1 MTITITHEKT
11 CRMAQELADLI
22 EDTPAAA
29 VALAVQDRLADKRM
43 DRDRAALRRV
53 EHTLTDEELYARHDA
68 IVKRHI
74 KESPLLAYERER
86 KRGRAP
92 WEGTDRP
99 KRCLPHL
106 SDLPDPRSYP
116 KHNKNFVMPLAITD
130 EETCRRAQELASFL
144 GETPAEAIHVAIL
157 ARLPGEWMARPHE
170 ERRRAHEAIPPEVRQ
185 AGNRAI
191 IKRFNADLPP
201 GPSAVEHGDVL
212 YDEYG
217 LPK

>member
-29 VALAVQDRLADKRM
+29 VDLAVRDRLADKRM
-43 DRDRAALRRV
+43 DRDRSALRR
-53 EHTLTDEELYARHDA
+53 EERALTDEELYARHDA

-74 KESPLLAYERER
+74 KERPPDAFERER

-99 KRCLPHL
+99 KRYLPHL
-106 SDLPDPRSYP
+106 SDLPDPRSYQ
-116 KHNKNFVMPLAITD
+116 KHNKNFAMPLAITD
-130 EETCRRAQELASFL
+130 KETCRRAQELADLL
-144 GETPAEAIHVAIL
+144 GETPAAAIHIAIRG
-157 ARLPGEWMARPHE
+157 RLPGEWLARPYE
-170 ERRRAHEAIPPEVRQ
+170 ERSRAHAAIPPEIHQ
-185 AGNRAI
+185 AKIRAI
-191 IKRFNADLPP
+191 IERFNKDLPP

>member
-1 MTITITHEKT
+1 MTITITDQKT

-22 EDTPAAA
+22 GDTPAAA
-29 VALAVQDRLADKRM
+29 VALAVQDRLADERM
-43 DRDRAALRRV
+43 DRDRAALRRT
-53 EHTLTDEELYARHDA
+53 EHTLTEEEIYARHDA

-92 WEGTDRP
+92 WEGLDRP

-106 SDLPDPRSYP
+106 SDHPDPRSCL
-116 KHNKNFVMPLAITD
+116 KHNKNFVMPLAITNK
-130 EETCRRAQELASFL
+130 ETCRRAKELADMT
-144 GETPAEAIHVAIL
+144 GETPAAAVHNAIR
-157 ARLPGEWMARPHE
+157 ARLPSEWQVRPYE

-185 AGNRAI
+185 AENHAI